1 PYSARDKAKS
11 PVELRDKPAH
21 SDSQAL
27 ISEAPFEILAK
38 IFLEFRDIALKE
50 SSPSLQTFMA
60 VSQVCGHWRDVAHHI
75 RELWA
80 HMSLNFHGKRPYRRH
95 RMLLEQWAARSHP
108 RPLTIAVRSCYPRPE
123 NPVLGFILANASR
136 ISELSLNIPAAHL
149 RRFLEAPVGS
159 FPVLE
164 KLTLDIIAES
174 EAEYC
179 PSWGISRH
187 ECFRDPAA
195 VLGEPDSGPVWG
207 TLAAI
212 TSLDNTP
219 RLHSISIQ
227 TSGFQ
232 PLDARML
239 PLAWSNL
246 ISIDLEHVGLSVD
259 DTAYLLPQC
268 TQARLLRFATTAQI
282 WEPASM
288 PPIARVCLPEL
299 TELKWWG
306 LDVDDFSIF
315 DRLILPR
322 LARLEFR
329 EVCAKTVYGLYS
341 HSNFSLNK
349 LKLVLV
355 RFMDADRFFAFL
367 RAMPNLTSL
376 HLHLCIPITN
386 KFLSFLTY
394 DPDTNPVLPSLEYI
408 MLADWEQKFSESVML
423 RMVESRWGPTPFARG
438 QIRTNLMLP
447 NLRVTNTPF
456 FREAAP
462 SPPSELHL
470 SVRTRIAELVVEGL
484 KFEYENKIL

>member
-1 PYSARDKAKS
+1 MDNAKF
-11 PVELRDKPAH
+11 PVELRDNPGH

-38 IFLEFRDIALKE
+38 IFLEFRDIALVE
-50 SSPSLQTFMA
+50 SPPSLQAFMP

-75 RELWA
+75 QELWV
-80 HMSLNFHGKRPYRRH
+80 HMFLNFHGKRPYRRH
-95 RMLLEQWAARSHP
+95 RKLLEQWAARSHP

-123 NPVLGFILANASR
+123 NPVFDLILANASR

-164 KLTLDIIAES
+164 KLTLDIIATS
-174 EAEYC
+174 EAEYY
-179 PSWGISRH
+179 PPWGMSRH
-187 ECFRDPAA
+187 EFFHHPATI
-195 VLGEPDSGPVWG
+195 LGDSDREPVWG

-239 PLAWSNL
+239 PLAWTNL
-246 ISIDLEHVGLSVD
+246 ISIDLERVGLSVD

-268 TQARLLRFATTAQI
+268 TRARLLRFTTKTEAS
-282 WEPASM
+282 WESM
-288 PPIARVCLPEL
+288 PPIARVCIPEL

-329 EVCAKTVYGLYS
+329 EVCANTVYSLYS
-341 HSNFSLNK
+341 HSNFSLTK

-355 RFMDADRFFAFL
+355 RFMDAERFFTFL
-367 RAMPNLTSL
+367 REMPNLTSL
-376 HLHLCIPITN
+376 DLHLCIPITN
-386 KFLSFLTY
+386 KFLSLLTY
-394 DPDTNPVLPSLEYI
+394 DPDKNPVLPSLEYI

-447 NLRVTNTPF
+447 NVRVTNTPF
-456 FREAAP
+456 FWKAAP

-470 SVRTRIAELVVEGL
+470 SVRKRIAELWEEGL
-484 KFEYENKIL
+484 KFEYENEILQA

>member
-1 PYSARDKAKS
+1 MDNAKS
-11 PVELRDKPAH
+11 PVELRDNPGH

-38 IFLEFRDIALKE
+38 IFLEFRDIAL
-50 SSPSLQTFMA
+50 
-60 VSQVCGHWRDVAHHI
+60 
-75 RELWA
+75 
-80 HMSLNFHGKRPYRRH
+80 
-95 RMLLEQWAARSHP
+95 
-108 RPLTIAVRSCYPRPE
+108 
-123 NPVLGFILANASR
+123 
-136 ISELSLNIPAAHL
+136 
-149 RRFLEAPVGS
+149 
-159 FPVLE
+159 
-164 KLTLDIIAES
+164 AE
-174 EAEYC
+174 
-179 PSWGISRH
+179 
-187 ECFRDPAA
+187 
-195 VLGEPDSGPVWG
+195 GPVWG

-239 PLAWSNL
+239 PLAWTNL

-259 DTAYLLPQC
+259 GTAYLLPQC
-268 TQARLLRFATTAQI
+268 TQARLLRFTTKTEAS
-282 WEPASM
+282 WESM
-288 PPIARVCLPEL
+288 PPIARVCIPEL

-322 LARLEFR
+322 WAPSSF
-329 EVCAKTVYGLYS
+329 ASLYS
-341 HSNFSLNK
+341 HSNFSLTK
-349 LKLVLV
+349 LTLVLI
-355 RFMDADRFFAFL
+355 RFMDAERFFAFL

-376 HLHLCIPITN
+376 YLHLCIPITS

-394 DPDTNPVLPSLEYI
+394 DPDKNPVLPSLEYI
-408 MLADWEQKFSESVML
+408 MLADWEQKFSESDML

-447 NLRVTNTPF
+447 NVRVTNTLF
-456 FREAAP
+456 FRKAAR

-470 SVRTRIAELVVEGL
+470 SVRKRIAELVEEGL
-484 KFEYENKIL
+484 KFEYENKILQA